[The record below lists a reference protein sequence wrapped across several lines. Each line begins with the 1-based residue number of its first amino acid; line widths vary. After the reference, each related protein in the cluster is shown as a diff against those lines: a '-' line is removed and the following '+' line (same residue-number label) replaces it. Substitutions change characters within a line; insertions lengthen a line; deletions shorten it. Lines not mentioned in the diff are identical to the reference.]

1 MLERLELPR
10 SDSRVH
16 WNPLE
21 ATLDSAADIAADI
34 DRSSVSSFTKLSF
47 PDHVRQALD
56 YPNDA
61 VDFVEGF
68 FFWHDILLF

>member
-1 MLERLELPR
+1 MERLELPR

-21 ATLDSAADIAADI
+21 ATLDSAAKVAADI
-34 DRSSVSSFTKLSF
+34 DRSSVSSFKKLSF

-61 VDFVEGF
+61 VDSVEGF